1 MKLSLL
7 ARFEQILRTMCMFC
21 FLFAA
26 ITCFLALQ
34 LVLPVFT
41 FIDKLTN
48 HYFTRD
54 RKLAPMNVYMQ
65 KYFELGMF
73 KLLGIEYIIE
83 NRSKTPIDS
92 RENAIVMFT
101 HGSNLDPPLLHLI
114 FPNYLHFIGKKSLFK
129 IPLLGRVLKILGQI
143 PIDRS
148 NLQAAI
154 ETLKAAGQLA
164 RVEKKSIAVAPE
176 GTRRRS
182 NSTGPDQ
189 LLPFK
194 KGPFHLAKSA
204 GIDVIPAVIIG
215 ANRLWPAGS
224 MMPAPGII
232 VVRFCER
239 ITKEEIAKMSIEQI
253 QTRLKSI
260 YEDNLTPVDNRVI
273 YNTDRK
279 PYLMFV
285 ATLLGMTMTLT
296 LIIRFFI
303 FQNNTQ
309 II

>member
-83 NRSKTPIDS
+83 NRVIIVLVAHLSNGFYRAKHRSTHVKTRLLCS
-92 RENAIVMFT
+92 LTEAIWILHFYVSISQLCWGF
-101 HGSNLDPPLLHLI
+101 NWIVLDLI

-194 KGPFHLAKSA
+194 KGM
-204 GIDVIPAVIIG
+204 D
-215 ANRLWPAGS
+215 
-224 MMPAPGII
+224 
-232 VVRFCER
+232 
-239 ITKEEIAKMSIEQI
+239 
-253 QTRLKSI
+253 
-260 YEDNLTPVDNRVI
+260 
-273 YNTDRK
+273 
-279 PYLMFV
+279 
-285 ATLLGMTMTLT
+285 
-296 LIIRFFI
+296 
-303 FQNNTQ
+303 
-309 II
+309 